1 MLDNKKFILASKSPR
16 RHELLEFLLE
26 NFSIE
31 ASDIEE
37 IIDDSLTNEE
47 VVMDLALQKAQDIS
61 NNNKDSYV
69 LGFDTLV
76 ILDGKPLGKPKD
88 TSEAYEMLSALRG
101 RTHRVLTG
109 CAIVMND
116 YKDTFYEF
124 ADVTFSDISDEE
136 IYRYI
141 ETKEPMDKAG
151 SYGIQK
157 HGAKF
162 VTKVNGDFY
171 TVMGMPIHKLYER
184 LKVL

>member
-1 MLDNKKFILASKSPR
+1 MKNKKFILASKSPR
-16 RHELLEFLLE
+16 RHELLEFLIDD
-26 NFSIE
+26 FSIVS
-31 ASDIEE
+31 SDIEE
-37 IIDDSLTNEE
+37 IIDEALTNEE

-61 NNNKDSYV
+61 NNNKDVYV

-88 TSEAYEMLSALRG
+88 TDEAYEMLSALRG

-116 YKDTFYEF
+116 YTDTFYEF
-124 ADVTFSDISDEE
+124 ADVTFTNITDEE
-136 IYRYI
+136 IHRYI
-141 ETKEPMDKAG
+141 DTKEPMDKAG

>member
-1 MLDNKKFILASKSPR
+1 LNKKRFILASKSPR
-16 RHELLEFLLE
+16 RHELLAFLIE
-26 NFSIE
+26 DFSIE
-31 ASDIEE
+31 SSDIEE
-37 IIDDSLTNEE
+37 IIDESLTNEE

-61 NNNKDSYV
+61 KNNKDAYV

-88 TSEAYEMLSALRG
+88 TDEAFEMLSALRG

-109 CAIVMND
+109 CAIVIND

-124 ADVTFSDISDEE
+124 ADVTFTDISDEE
-136 IYRYI
+136 IHNYI

>member
-1 MLDNKKFILASKSPR
+1 MKNKRFILASKSPR
-16 RHELLEFLLE
+16 RHELLKFLIDD
-26 NFSIE
+26 FSIE
-31 ASDIEE
+31 SSDIEE
-37 IIDDSLTNEE
+37 IIDESLTNEE

-88 TSEAYEMLSALRG
+88 TNEAVKMLSALRG

-124 ADVTFSDISDEE
+124 ADVTFTDMSDEE
-136 IYRYI
+136 IHSYI
-141 ETKEPMDKAG
+141 KTEEPMDKAG

>member
-16 RHELLEFLLE
+16 RHELLEFL
-26 NFSIE
+26 IE
-31 ASDIEE
+31 DFTIESSEIEE
-37 IIDDSLTNEE
+37 TIDGSLTNEE

-61 NNNKDSYV
+61 NRNIDFYV

-76 ILDGKPLGKPKD
+76 ILDDKPLGKPKN
-88 TSEAYEMLSALRG
+88 SKEAFEMLCSLRG

-124 ADVTFSDISDEE
+124 ADVTFADITDEE

-141 ETKEPMDKAG
+141 ETGEPMDKAG
-151 SYGIQK
+151 AYGIQK

-184 LKVL
+184 LKTL

>member
-1 MLDNKKFILASKSPR
+1 LKNNKFILASKSPR
-16 RHELLEFLLE
+16 RHELLEFLIDD
-26 NFSIE
+26 FCIE
-31 ASDIEE
+31 SSDIEE
-37 IIDDSLTNEE
+37 IIDESLTNEE
-47 VVMDLALQKAQDIS
+47 VVMDLAFQKAQDIS
-61 NNNKDSYV
+61 NNNKDVYV

-88 TSEAYEMLSALRG
+88 EEEAFKMLSALRG

-116 YKDTFYEF
+116 YIDTFYEF
-124 ADVTFSDISDEE
+124 ADVTFTNITDEE
-136 IYRYI
+136 IRKYI

>member
-1 MLDNKKFILASKSPR
+1 MKNKSFILASKSPR
-16 RHELLEFLLE
+16 RHELLQFLIDD
-26 NFSIE
+26 FKIE
-31 ASDIEE
+31 TSDVDE
-37 IIDDSLTNEE
+37 IIDESLTNEE

-61 NNNKDSYV
+61 SKNKDAYV

-76 ILDGKPLGKPKD
+76 ILDDKPLGKPKD
-88 TSEAYEMLSALRG
+88 DIEAYEMLKALSG

-116 YKDTFYEF
+116 YKDTFFEF
-124 ADVTFSDISDEE
+124 ADVTFTDISEEE

-141 ETKEPMDKAG
+141 ETREPMDKAG
-151 SYGIQK
+151 AYGIQK

-162 VTKVNGDFY
+162 VKKVNGDFY
-171 TVMGMPIHKLYER
+171 TVMGMPIHQLYEK

>member
-1 MLDNKKFILASKSPR
+1 MNNKKFILASISPR
-16 RHELLEFLLE
+16 RHELLKFLIDDFKIVSS
-26 NFSIE
+26 NV
-31 ASDIEE
+31 DE
-37 IIDDSLTNEE
+37 IIDVFLTNEE

-61 NNNKDSYV
+61 NKNKDVYV

-88 TSEAYEMLSALRG
+88 SNDAFKMLKSLSG

-116 YKDTFYEF
+116 YQDIFYEY
-124 ADVTFSDISDEE
+124 ADVTFTSMTDEE
-136 IYRYI
+136 IISYI
-141 ETKEPMDKAG
+141 NTKEPMDKAG
-151 SYGIQK
+151 AYGIQGF
-157 HGAKF
+157 GAKY
-162 VTKVNGDFY
+162 VKKINGDFY

>member
-1 MLDNKKFILASKSPR
+1 LNSKKFILASKSPR

-26 NFSIE
+26 DFSIE
-31 ASDIEE
+31 SSDIEE
-37 IIDDSLTNEE
+37 IIDESLSNEE

-61 NNNKDSYV
+61 NRNKDSYV

-76 ILDGKPLGKPKD
+76 ILDGKPLGKPRD
-88 TSEAYEMLSALRG
+88 INEAFEMLSALRG

-136 IYRYI
+136 IYSYI

-184 LKVL
+184 LKLL

>member
-1 MLDNKKFILASKSPR
+1 MKNKEFILASNSPR
-16 RHELLEFLLE
+16 RHELLKFLIDDFKIVSS
-26 NFSIE
+26 NV
-31 ASDIEE
+31 DE
-37 IIDDSLTNEE
+37 IIDVFLTNEE

-61 NNNKDSYV
+61 NKFKDVYV

-88 TSEAYEMLSALRG
+88 NDEAYEMLKALSG

-124 ADVTFSDISDEE
+124 ADVTFTNMTDEE

-162 VTKVNGDFY
+162 VEKVNGDFY
-171 TVMGMPIHKLYER
+171 TVMGMPIHKLYEK

>member
-1 MLDNKKFILASKSPR
+1 MKSKKFILASKSPR
-16 RHELLEFLLE
+16 RHELLEFLI
-26 NFSIE
+26 NDFRIVS
-31 ASDIEE
+31 SDIEE
-37 IIDDSLTNEE
+37 IIDETLTNEE

-61 NNNKDSYV
+61 NNNKDYYV

-88 TSEAYEMLSALRG
+88 TSEAFEMLSALRG

-124 ADVTFSDISDEE
+124 ADVTFTNMSDEE
-136 IYRYI
+136 IYSYI

>member
-1 MLDNKKFILASKSPR
+1 MKSKKFILASKSPR
-16 RHELLEFLLE
+16 RHELLEFLIDD
-26 NFSIE
+26 FRIVS
-31 ASDIEE
+31 SDIEE
-37 IIDDSLTNEE
+37 IIDETLTNEE

-61 NNNKDSYV
+61 NNNKDYYV

-76 ILDGKPLGKPKD
+76 ILGGKPLGKPKD
-88 TSEAYEMLSALRG
+88 IDEAFEMLSALRG

-124 ADVTFSDISDEE
+124 ADVTFTNMSDEE
-136 IYRYI
+136 IYSYI

>member
-1 MLDNKKFILASKSPR
+1 MNNKKFILASKSPR
-16 RHELLEFLLE
+16 RHELLEFLIDD
-26 NFSIE
+26 FSIIS
-31 ASDIEE
+31 SDIDE
-37 IIDDSLTNEE
+37 IIDETLTNEE

-61 NNNKDSYV
+61 KKNKDSYV

-88 TSEAYEMLSALRG
+88 SSEAYEMLSALRG

-124 ADVTFSDISDEE
+124 ADVTFTDISDEE
-136 IYRYI
+136 IYSYI

-184 LKVL
+184 LKLL

>member
-1 MLDNKKFILASKSPR
+1 MKNKKFILASKSPR
-16 RHELLEFLLE
+16 RHELLEFLLDD
-26 NFSIE
+26 FRIAS
-31 ASDIEE
+31 SDIEE
-37 IIDDSLTNEE
+37 IINETLTNEE

-61 NNNKDSYV
+61 NDNKDYYV

-88 TSEAYEMLSALRG
+88 TSEAFEMLSALRG

-116 YKDTFYEF
+116 YKDTFFEF
-124 ADVTFSDISDEE
+124 ADVTFTNMSDEE
-136 IYRYI
+136 IYSFI

>member
-1 MLDNKKFILASKSPR
+1 MNSKKFILASKSPR
-16 RHELLEFLLE
+16 RHELLEFLIDD
-26 NFSIE
+26 FSIE

-37 IIDDSLTNEE
+37 IIDEFLTNEE
-47 VVMDLALQKAQDIS
+47 VVMDLAFQKAQDIS
-61 NNNKDSYV
+61 IKHKDVYV

-88 TSEAYEMLSALRG
+88 TDEAYEMLSALRG

-116 YKDTFYEF
+116 YTDTFYEF
-124 ADVTFSDISDEE
+124 ADVTFTNMTDEE
-136 IYRYI
+136 IYSYI
-141 ETKEPMDKAG
+141 DTKEPMDKAG

-184 LKVL
+184 LKLL

>member
-1 MLDNKKFILASKSPR
+1 MAIKQ
-16 RHELLEFLLE
+16 
-26 NFSIE
+26 
-31 ASDIEE
+31 E
-37 IIDDSLTNEE
+37 IIDELLTNEE

-61 NNNKDSYV
+61 NTHKDVYV

-88 TSEAYEMLSALRG
+88 KNEAYEMLSALSD

-116 YKDTFYEF
+116 YVDTFYEF
-124 ADVTFSDISDEE
+124 ADVTFTKMSDEE
-136 IYRYI
+136 IYNYI

-151 SYGIQK
+151 AYGIQK

-162 VTKVNGDFY
+162 IKKVNGDFY

-184 LKVL
+184 LKAL